1 MWIEV
6 GIGEYMR
13 KIFSYKREKIVFIVH
28 NTGAVTEKK
37 LINGVFMGLNK

>member
-28 NTGAVTEKK
+28 NADAVTGKK
-37 LINGVFMGLNK
+37 TDKRRIYWIK